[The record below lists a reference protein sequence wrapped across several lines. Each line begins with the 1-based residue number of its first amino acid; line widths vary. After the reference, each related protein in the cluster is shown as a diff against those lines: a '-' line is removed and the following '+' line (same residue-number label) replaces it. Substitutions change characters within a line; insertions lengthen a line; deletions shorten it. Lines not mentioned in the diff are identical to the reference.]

1 MAFEV
6 KDIVESLGWD
16 KAPETRSEFE
26 EKLKKEFVPRSALK
40 DDPDVFKLVGD
51 QTGKRLGQLDTL
63 IRQQAKEVGVDKIEG
78 EKYEE
83 IIPHIFSTIKTN
95 IATLKEADKKT
106 KDQRYTELETDLNK
120 YKAQFESEKERAE
133 KANQLY
139 EQEKEGRKQF
149 EKNYTIQDQLNKALE
164 KVPFTDEFKTREI
177 MREGFMARLNKRMKL
192 DLNDK
197 GEAIPLTPEGIPF
210 KNPAG
215 NLNKSLVEV
224 LTDFAD
230 EDKVKANNNLNNQ
243 RQSVKQ
249 QMEQANGQSG
259 NVPGHGYKKKS

>member
-63 IRQQAKEVGVDKIEG
+63 IRQQAKEVGVEKIEG

-95 IATLKEADKKT
+95 LEALKSADKKT
-106 KDQRYTELETDLNK
+106 KDQKFLEVEEERNK
-120 YKAQFESEKERAE
+120 YKSQYETQKELAD

-139 EQEKEGRKQF
+139 EQEKKERAEFQKSWTTNHQHTELKKQ
-149 EKNYTIQDQLNKALE
+149 
-164 KVPFTDEFKTREI
+164 VPFTDDFKKDPLQQTGFDVEFEK
-177 MREGFMARLNKRMKL
+177 KYVKDL
-192 DLNDK
+192 DDK
-197 GEAIPLTPEGIPF
+197 GNIVYLYRETGKPVTNSTGNQIIPPIQ
-210 KNPAG
+210 
-215 NLNKSLVEV
+215 V
-224 LTDFAD
+224 LTDFA
-230 EDKVKANNNLNNQ
+230 EQMGKKANNNLNPIT
-243 RQSVKQ
+243 RKQ
-249 QMEQANGQSG
+249 EPNPQNNGQGG